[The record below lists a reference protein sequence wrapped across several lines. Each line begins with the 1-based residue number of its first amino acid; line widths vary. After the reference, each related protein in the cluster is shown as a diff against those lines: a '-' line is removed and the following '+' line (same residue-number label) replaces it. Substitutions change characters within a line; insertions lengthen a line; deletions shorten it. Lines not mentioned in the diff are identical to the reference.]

1 MQIAVGSLL
10 RGAQEAEGT
19 AIIIDVFRAFTTA
32 AVAFSRGAERI
43 VLVAEVAD
51 ALRLRDQGHGD
62 LCMGE
67 VSGMRPEGFDFGNSP
82 YELSRADVDGR
93 RLIQSTRAGTVGVAA
108 ATRAERIYA
117 GSLVT
122 AEATAKAVLRDSPE
136 IVSIVAMGAEG
147 QVRSRLIRSS
157 IPVSIS
163 LVTSTLRQAETPASL
178 RGVLSR
184 PTRLDQPGLKTGQS
198 PVLHI
203 LRQHQPSHKVA
214 QVVGQDDPAIVSP
227 GWPRT
232 CGRESRVQFRG
243 VLALLDPLLR
253 RATAIVKADY
263 AFDVDSSGLVTMKP
277 TLGNSSP

>member
-147 QVRSRLIRSS
+147 RSRADEDEQCALYLRNLFWDSGPTGARCEAWSSPAPKRRSTAT
-157 IPVSIS
+157 PPS
-163 LVTSTLRQAETPASL
+163 LTSTPATEKWQSRSTLSL
-178 RGVLSR
+178 
-184 PTRLDQPGLKTGQS
+184 S
-198 PVLHI
+198 P
-203 LRQHQPSHKVA
+203 
-214 QVVGQDDPAIVSP
+214 
-227 GWPRT
+227 
-232 CGRESRVQFRG
+232 
-243 VLALLDPLLR
+243 
-253 RATAIVKADY
+253 
-263 AFDVDSSGLVTMKP
+263 
-277 TLGNSSP
+277 